1 MFETQAGPR
10 EDSRRNRSFYESEGE
25 LDNIAGDGRWERSN
39 YGRAMGR
46 NSSRERRRSRYYDSS
61 SSDERRHRRRK
72 NKSHRHRRER
82 RREYDSSEEEEEHH
96 KRFVFHSLLM
106 YVSNIILTILLYVRP
121 AMVSTTKQKGKDGS
135 VQEQQLVDLAA
146 EEDSD
151 GEESSNSSTSKN
163 ETAPGLDWGGGKD
176 DQAPTDRQ
184 SAKVF
189 AQSDYI
195 TEH

>member
-1 MFETQAGPR
+1 
-10 EDSRRNRSFYESEGE
+10 
-25 LDNIAGDGRWERSN
+25 
-39 YGRAMGR
+39 
-46 NSSRERRRSRYYDSS
+46 
-61 SSDERRHRRRK
+61 
-72 NKSHRHRRER
+72 
-82 RREYDSSEEEEEHH
+82 
-96 KRFVFHSLLM
+96 
-106 YVSNIILTILLYVRP
+106 
-121 AMVSTTKQKGKDGS
+121 MVSTTKQKGKDGS